1 MITITEMTSDL
12 PEVRNG
18 RVFSLD
24 GENRQR
30 LLCPKRDLL
39 KKFLPIS
46 LKFRGNFGNHCR
58 YT

>member
-18 RVFSLD
+18 CVFSLD
-24 GENRQR
+24 GEKSATALMPEERS
-30 LLCPKRDLL
+30 L